1 MNMLKLQVT
10 RKGTQSYCSKTNQK
24 KNCSYGV
31 KNMYLVRLSEN
42 YFSELSDSEVV
53 KINK

>member
-1 MNMLKLQVT
+1 MILKLI
-10 RKGTQSYCSKTNQK
+10 KKT
-24 KNCSYGV
+24 NCSYGV